1 MKRFLSMKRLSIMFV
16 SLFGLSTAGMLI
28 HQHFWIDPAERCEKS
43 GRWYYAADRSCVTPI
58 YIPEITGRAPGQS
71 RAEASAARNREVV
84 ELEAEAAR
92 QKAAL
97 AAEVR
102 RQREA
107 ALAARPGA

>member
-1 MKRFLSMKRLSIMFV
+1 MKRFLSMKRLTIMFA
-16 SLFGLSTAGMLI
+16 SLFAVSTAAMLI
-28 HQHFWIDPAERCEKS
+28 HQHFWLDPAERCEKS
-43 GRWYYAADRSCVTPI
+43 GRWYYAADRSCITPL
-58 YIPEITGRAPGQS
+58 YIPDITGREPGQS
-71 RAEASAARNREVV
+71 RADASAARNREVV

-107 ALAARPGA
+107 AVEARPAG